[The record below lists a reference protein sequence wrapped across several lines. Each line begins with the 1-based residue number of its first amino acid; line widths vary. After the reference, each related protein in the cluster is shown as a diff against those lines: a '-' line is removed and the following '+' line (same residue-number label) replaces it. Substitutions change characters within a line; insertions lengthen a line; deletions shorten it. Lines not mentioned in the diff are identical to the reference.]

1 MKCKISKTEKPNT
14 SILNGLPLF
23 DNVKK
28 KQYTLFILKLTLNKI
43 KMGKKFLSILA
54 CLLMTTSMALAQ
66 KKVTGT
72 VIDAES
78 GEALIGVAVRVP
90 DTTVG
95 VLTDVNGKFSITLPA
110 GKSNLNFSFMGM
122 KPATLAARDGM
133 KVLMETDT
141 KAMDEV
147 IVVAYGT
154 QKKSTFTGSAQTVG
168 SEDIEL
174 RPVTSVTKALEGNV
188 TGVQMTAGSGQPG
201 SSPSIRIRGFGSIN
215 ASNEPLYVVD
225 GIPYDGALASLNPS
239 DIETLTVLKD
249 ASAAALY
256 GARGANGVV
265 MITTKKGKEGKANIT
280 LRSSIGWSSRAL
292 KRYKNVSQKDYV
304 QLVYEA
310 LRNDEW
316 DNGASWDEAGAIAR
330 QSLGETLGGEY
341 YNPFKNYTWDTII
354 DPATGQVRADA
365 QSAWDED
372 WLDAVTRNN
381 ALRHE
386 HQLSLSGGS
395 NRTKYAAS
403 LGYLNEK
410 GVLETTAFQRY
421 NARVSVDHKV
431 NDWFSAN
438 VGLSVAHSI
447 SNFSDY
453 SGTSTSN
460 VWYTA
465 QFINPLFPV
474 YLKDMDGNSIYKDG
488 KIEYDWGEMRDNRD
502 QRPGS
507 MSDHSS
513 LGMLMLDK
521 AESLNDIAG
530 MRSGLVFGSDDEK
543 MGWAQGLKFAV
554 NFGFD
559 YRNLSNM
566 RYMNMEH
573 GNQATAGGLLRK
585 RSTRTQSF
593 TFNQLLTWNRTFD
606 KHSFDVLAGHEY
618 YAYNYR
624 LLEGERSGLVD
635 GIYELRPGA
644 SLQGAD
650 SYSQDY
656 RIDSWLSRLN
666 YNFDNKYYFSA
677 SVRSDA
683 SSRFYFK
690 NHRGTFW
697 SVGANWRISKEK
709 FLENVEWLDNLSYK
723 ISYGQQGNDNILD
736 SDGNS
741 VYYLWQG
748 LSSVAYPN
756 ANSAGALL
764 STLENTDLTWEKNGN
779 FNTGFEASF
788 LDRRIR
794 VSAEYYRRKT
804 TDMLLNYPMAV
815 STGFNGYDA
824 NVGNMLNQGFEFEI
838 TGSPIRTK
846 DFQWDVTWMG
856 STISNKV
863 TKLTAESPEILTGSY
878 IIKEGLPLN
887 TFYLR
892 KSAGVDPATGKELWW
907 IYDKD
912 EDGNIINERISDDY
926 SKASSCRYEM
936 GSRIPKLYGSL
947 GTDLSW
953 KGLNLSILTT
963 YSIGGK
969 ILDGNYYSSMNLT
982 YLSGTWNQ
990 NVLRRWQQPGDVTDV
1005 PRMAIKGDTYVT
1017 DRYLVSASYFAIK
1030 NITLSY
1036 NLPKKWVNKASLN
1049 NVKVYGSC
1057 DNVALFSHL
1066 DGMDPQ
1072 YNFSGGTNYSYSPN
1086 RTMTFGL
1093 EVNF

>member
-1 MKCKISKTEKPNT
+1 
-14 SILNGLPLF
+14 
-23 DNVKK
+23 
-28 KQYTLFILKLTLNKI
+28 
-43 KMGKKFLSILA
+43 MGKKFLSILV

-66 KKVTGT
+66 KKITGT

-168 SEDIEL
+168 AEDIEL

-225 GIPYDGALASLNPS
+225 GIPYDGTLASLNPS

-585 RSTRTQSF
+585 RSTRTQSY

-815 STGFNGYDA
+815 STGFDGYDA

-907 IYDKD
+907 AWKD
-912 EDGNIINERISDDY
+912 EVIYKKDDAGNVLKDDAGNPIVDKKVRNEFITDDY
-926 SKASSCRYEM
+926 STASSCRYEM

>member
-1 MKCKISKTEKPNT
+1 
-14 SILNGLPLF
+14 
-23 DNVKK
+23 
-28 KQYTLFILKLTLNKI
+28 
-43 KMGKKFLSILA
+43 MGKKFLSILA

>member
-1 MKCKISKTEKPNT
+1 
-14 SILNGLPLF
+14 
-23 DNVKK
+23 
-28 KQYTLFILKLTLNKI
+28 
-43 KMGKKFLSILA
+43 MGKKFLSILV

-66 KKVTGT
+66 KKITGT

-168 SEDIEL
+168 AEDIEL

-225 GIPYDGALASLNPS
+225 GIPYDGTLASLNPS

-304 QLVYEA
+304 QVVYEA
-310 LRNDEW
+310 LRNDDW

-585 RSTRTQSF
+585 RSTRTQSY

-815 STGFNGYDA
+815 STGFDGYDA

-907 IYDKD
+907 AWKD
-912 EDGNIINERISDDY
+912 EVIYKKDDAGNVLKDDAGNPIVDKKVRNEFITDDY
-926 SKASSCRYEM
+926 STASSCRYEM